1 MLQFLASAGV
11 LYEHVPSIM
20 YDHLVNAVYWIFF
33 QGTVAF
39 ERTVVL
45 FLTMQELLVPYGIT
59 CASLV
64 SSRRQPYGQSVVHLG
79 MFPECMSTQGWE
91 VGLYYCAKNKFS
103 FSVDP
108 EKASVHGVV

>member
-1 MLQFLASAGV
+1 
-11 LYEHVPSIM
+11 M

-33 QGTVAF
+33 FQGTAAF

-59 CASLV
+59 SASLV
-64 SSRRQPYGQSVVHLG
+64 SSRRQPYGQSVVYLG
-79 MFPECMSTQGWE
+79 MFPECMSAQGWE
-91 VGLYYCAKNKFS
+91 VGLYYSVKNKFS
-103 FSVDP
+103 FSVDS